1 MSELYKKSGK
11 TVESVLTKFNTQVR
25 ATPIVGGIKDFMT
38 VPSGGSCPV
47 FSLGASKWWN
57 AMTINFHCGGDF
69 LAFLRAAGWVILAIA
84 AYAALRIAVT

>member
-11 TVESVLTKFNTQVR
+11 TVESVLSKFNTQVR
-25 ATPIVGGIKDFMT
+25 GTPMVAGIGDFMK

-47 FSLGASKWWN
+47 FSLGASKWWD

-69 LAFLRAAGWVILAIA
+69 LAFLRAAGWVIFAIA
-84 AYAALRIAVT
+84 AYAAIRIAVT

>member
-1 MSELYKKSGK
+1 MSELYEKSGK
-11 TVESVLTKFNTQVR
+11 TVESVLSKFNTQVR
-25 ATPIVGGIKDFMT
+25 GTPMVAGITDFMT

>member
-1 MSELYKKSGK
+1 MSELYKKSDK
-11 TVESVLTKFNTQVR
+11 TAESVLSKFNTQVR
-25 ATPIVGGIKDFMT
+25 ATPMVAGITNFMK

-47 FSLGASKWWN
+47 FSLAGSKFWD